1 MDSISANLPGTHLV
15 HEQEVEL
22 FKRFWHAGQ
31 KRSFLPTL
39 RRWEPPVSV
48 RSSMVDLKEEVTKPL
63 VKLVQG
69 HARGTLLM
77 TDIAIEIA
85 EEHLVDGPEEPL
97 DTAAALRLTRYR
109 KHQPDLE
116 VSGYL
121 LKVLGGKVGAVVCV
135 EDIGHAADLPV
146 RMPFTPYP
154 LPQSKRGSD
163 GRRRVKS
170 EIISGDRP
178 AVIVDH
184 DR

>member
-1 MDSISANLPGTHLV
+1 MVLSWA
-15 HEQEVEL
+15 
-22 FKRFWHAGQ
+22 
-31 KRSFLPTL
+31 
-39 RRWEPPVSV
+39 
-48 RSSMVDLKEEVTKPL
+48 SMVDLKEKVTEPL

-69 HARGTLLM
+69 QARGTFLM

-85 EEHLVDGPEEPL
+85 EEHLVDGSEEPL

-121 LKVLGGKVGAVVCV
+121 VKVLGGEVGAVVCV
-135 EDIGHAADLPV
+135 EDVGHAADLPV

-170 EIISGDRP
+170 R
-178 AVIVDH
+178 
-184 DR
+184 